1 MIDMS
6 KEFVGELREKHPGRV
21 ADSSGEFLPDLYLFE
36 RILELHGRGI
46 IGTAEARAMLGLAP
60 WEEK

>member
-6 KEFVGELREKHPGRV
+6 EERVGELREKHPGRV
-21 ADSSGEFLPDLYLFE
+21 GKSVPKAMYSFE

-60 WEEK
+60 WEGKR